1 MFNEATMSSSPTF
14 CFNIFAC
21 EKMFF
26 LSTLKTVMLLV
37 SSDGITHAV
46 IYKIASSR
54 PQKPSLNCALEI
66 HSTAKLQNSDF

>member
-1 MFNEATMSSSPTF
+1 MFEWDTTSSFPIFSS
-14 CFNIFAC
+14 NIFAG
-21 EKMFF
+21 EIF
-26 LSTLKTVMLLV
+26 LSTLKTLMLLV

-54 PQKPSLNCALEI
+54 LQKPSMNCALET